1 MVKTKRKHEIKE
13 DLDGNDFSQLKE
25 EINKDVKTLFLKKQ
39 KLFKDV
45 EHLVTLKEPVL
56 FLMRNSG
63 DIEIHENVKGTTF
76 NFENGDGNA
85 SMIKINPT
93 KLHRMNYG
101 QHLFKCYVA
110 HENNALC
117 YPQKSIYDT
126 EEINEIFNKAQRDLQ
141 NRKIAQ
147 YSQYGEAISKAV
159 IGIGIAV
166 AIYLFAKWAFPSS
179 DSVTPEVA
187 SNVTKIVQNA
197 TILK

>member
-1 MVKTKRKHEIKE
+1 MVKGERKHELKE
-13 DLDGNDFSQLKE
+13 EYDGNDFSSLKE
-25 EINKDVKTLFLKKQ
+25 EINKNVKTLFLKKQ
-39 KLFKDV
+39 KLFREV
-45 EHLVTLKEPVL
+45 EHLITLKEPVL

-63 DIEIHENVKGTTF
+63 DIEIHENVKGTIF
-76 NFENGDGNA
+76 NFENGDGNQ

-101 QHLFKCYVA
+101 KHMFKCYVA
-110 HENNALC
+110 HENNSLC

-159 IGIGIAV
+159 IGIGIAF
-166 AIYLFAKWAFPSS
+166 AIYFFAKWAFPGS
-179 DSVTPEVA
+179 DPVTPEVA
-187 SNVTKIVQNA
+187 SNISKVVQNA